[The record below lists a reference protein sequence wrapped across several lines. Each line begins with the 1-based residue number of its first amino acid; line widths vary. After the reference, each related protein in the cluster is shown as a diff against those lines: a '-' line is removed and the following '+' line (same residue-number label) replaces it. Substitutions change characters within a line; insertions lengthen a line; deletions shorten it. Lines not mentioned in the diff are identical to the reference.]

1 MTQPDNSLSGLE
13 EAASATQ
20 ESRLVDEAR
29 RGNQSAFG
37 ELVIRYERRL
47 IRVILQFVKSQEL
60 AEDLAQEAFLKA
72 YQRLAQ
78 FDPARRF
85 GPWLFRI
92 GVNQTLDHLRRRK
105 RRGWWLL
112 FSERGTER
120 DPDPAVADP
129 RHQLDLEQEVAAI
142 LDQIPENYRIVLM
155 LRELQNFSTSEIAT
169 ILERKEATVR
179 WRLAEA
185 RTMFHDLWV
194 KRRDG
199 HSPDLKLPEGLRPA
213 AVDVKEVKARTADV
227 KTTVSP
233 QESDPRGGKT
243 QDSKN
248 IDNKKSDGGKSPGA
262 GEKPPKSGGQKRRKG
277 QE

>member
-13 EAASATQ
+13 DAASATQ
-20 ESRLVDEAR
+20 ESRLVEEAR
-29 RGNQSAFG
+29 RGSQSAFG
-37 ELVIRYERRL
+37 ELVTRYERRL

-60 AEDLAQEAFLKA
+60 AEDLAQESFLKA

-92 GVNQTLDHLRRRK
+92 GVNQTLDYLRRRK

-129 RHQLDLEQEVAAI
+129 RQQLDLEQEVAAI

-185 RTMFHDLWV
+185 RALFHDLWV

-199 HSPDLKLPEGLRPA
+199 QGGDANAAEGLRPP
-213 AVDVKEVKARTADV
+213 VEGGIQTVNRSEKQDKFDGKEL
-227 KTTVSP
+227 
-233 QESDPRGGKT
+233 
-243 QDSKN
+243 
-248 IDNKKSDGGKSPGA
+248 PGA
-262 GEKPPKSGGQKRRKG
+262 FDPPPKSGGQKRRKG
-277 QE
+277 KE